1 MGAHVRPPSSP
12 QDLRREDSGGK
23 VTHAGSPLFS
33 KKPWRGSIP
42 TTRCIRSS
50 DEMTVLG
57 KEWEGRRR
65 QLFLRQNLL
74 LDIFWAKDNKTELMS
89 LRTFYKEI

>member
-1 MGAHVRPPSSP
+1 MGAHVRSPPFP
-12 QDLRREDSGGK
+12 QDLQGEDSGGK
-23 VTHAGSPLFS
+23 DILAGSPLFS

-57 KEWEGRRR
+57 KEWDGRRQ

-74 LDIFWAKDNKTELMS
+74 LDIFWERGNKT
-89 LRTFYKEI
+89 